1 MAAPP
6 FPLSYLNRRSML
18 KRLALGAGAV
28 LVRHPVRAA
37 LDSGNPPIAATTA
50 GRVRGALDDGIAA
63 FKGIP
68 YGGDTALRRF
78 QPPVPPDPWTGVR
91 DALAW
96 GPRAP
101 QAGGRLARP
110 AAGPGEGPPADTYS
124 DAYNGRPTPM
134 SEDCL
139 HLNVWTPGLRDGGRR
154 PVMVYIHGGAFSGG
168 SANSDVYDGVRLC
181 RRGDVVVVT
190 LNHRLN
196 IFGYLYLAE
205 LGGSEFADSG
215 NVGQLDLIL
224 ALQWV
229 RDNIAEFGGDPDRVL
244 IFGQSGGGAKCAT
257 LMAMPPARGL
267 FHRVLSMSG
276 QQLTASRPETATRA
290 ARAVLAALNLAPGSI
305 DAIRTLPT
313 GELLRAM
320 RRAPYFGPVKDGRSL
335 PRDPFDPDA
344 PPLSADIPMV
354 LGNTRFETTWLI
366 GGGDPSLFS
375 LTWDTLP
382 AKLRRNSPNMGDL
395 DRDAVI
401 ADYRRFYPDYSP
413 SDVFFAAT
421 TASRSWRG
429 QVAEAERRAQ
439 QPVARG
445 RTHVYE
451 LDWRTPVDGGKW
463 RAPHTLDIP
472 LLFDNVIYGASML
485 GNGPGAAALAATM
498 SEMGIAFARTG
509 HPQTPRLP
517 AWPNY
522 DLARRATMVFDTDSR
537 VVDDPRG
544 DERRL
549 FAPVPYVQPG
559 T

>member
-1 MAAPP
+1 MNAPSSLP
-6 FPLSYLNRRSML
+6 CPLSRRSLL
-18 KRLALGAGAV
+18 KGLALGAGAV
-28 LVRHPVRAA
+28 AFRNSTWAA
-37 LDSGNPPIAATTA
+37 LAAEPAPVATTTA
-50 GRVRGALDDGIAA
+50 GKVRGYVDDGIAA

-78 QPPVPPDPWTGVR
+78 QPPVPPNPWTGVR

-101 QAGGRLARP
+101 QMGGRGIRP
-110 AAGPGEGPPADTYS
+110 NSAAPGATPDIYS

-134 SEDCL
+134 GEDCL
-139 HLNVWTPGLRDGGRR
+139 HLNVWTPGLRDGGKR
-154 PVMVYIHGGAFSGG
+154 PVMFYIHGGGFTGG

-196 IFGYLYLAE
+196 LFGYLYLAE
-205 LGGSEFADSG
+205 LGGPDFADSG

-257 LMAMPPARGL
+257 LMAMPAARGL

-276 QQLTASRPETATRA
+276 QQLTGSRPETGTKS
-290 ARAVLAALNLAPGSI
+290 ARAILGALNLQPGSI
-305 DAIRTLPT
+305 DAIKTMPM
-313 GELLRAM
+313 EQLLRAM
-320 RRAPYFGPVKDGRSL
+320 RGVGYYGPVKDGRSL

-354 LGNTRFETTWLI
+354 LGNTRFETTFLT
-366 GGGDPSLFS
+366 GSSDPSDFT
-375 LTWDTLP
+375 LTWETLP
-382 AKLRRNSPNMGDL
+382 AKLERNSANMGDL
-395 DRDAVI
+395 DRSQVI
-401 ADYRRFYPDYSP
+401 AAYRRFYPNYSP

-421 TASRSWRG
+421 TSSRSWRG
-429 QVAEAERRAQ
+429 QVAEAERRAV
-439 QPVARG
+439 QPVARD
-445 RTHVYE
+445 RTYVYE
-451 LDWRTPVDGGKW
+451 VDWNTPVDGGKW
-463 RAPHTLDIP
+463 RAPHTIDIP
-472 LLFDNVIYGASML
+472 LAFDNIVHGASMI
-485 GNGPGAAALAATM
+485 GTGPEARAMAAVM
-498 SEMGIAFARTG
+498 SERWIAFARTG
-509 HPQTPRLP
+509 NPNTPHLP
-517 AWPNY
+517 SWPTY
-522 DLARRATMVFDTDSR
+522 DLTRRATMVFDNVSQ

-549 FAPVPYVQPG
+549 FAPIPYIQPG